1 MDATNVLPLELEK
14 ACEKLDARDERA
26 AKNAGLGATTAAKA
40 VAQHYIDK
48 LIPVVAERI
57 QCVRSDERVF
67 PLMRILRHLDPAVV
81 AFVCLRGGLSSVA
94 RNDALRSTCLL
105 LGKMLSVEC
114 WAANLTQTDKK
125 LAHKITRA
133 VKARHGNLK
142 YRRTAAE
149 HYARK
154 AGFTV
159 QHWTRPEQLDAGKWC
174 VDLLV
179 NGLPEIF
186 ELVDRETRLGI
197 TDSGVAL
204 AEAAVYE
211 AINRSPVYQPRTEPA
226 TPWTAFTSPLVDGAA
241 EAKLLRTRYKDT
253 ISAARHAIKTGQMQP
268 ALDAV
273 NSLQAVPFKINTWI
287 MDVINAVY
295 ASGVHVDGL
304 PLLNGL
310 PALEPMSDEEHK
322 ALTKAQREV
331 RLKEAAGIKQ
341 FNRQNKGDKVGFRE
355 DMATAERLAAHDS
368 FVTPMN
374 MDWRGR
380 VYGIPHF
387 NFQREDRVRALFL
400 FANGA
405 PIGED
410 GIWWLK
416 VHVANCAAF
425 DKIDKKPLD
434 ERVQWVEAN
443 LETITAV
450 VADPLGTNATFAG
463 ATWRDA
469 DSPFLFLAACRELV
483 SAISAGPDFVTHI
496 PVAFDGSC
504 SGLQHLSGM
513 TRAPEGRYVNLT
525 NLDIPEDIYQRVADI
540 AKASIEA
547 DTESPLLRKQ
557 CLDFKITRSLVKRNV
572 MVFAYSSKVYGMSL
586 QHMEDTME
594 PLRLKVL
601 KRELEV
607 HPFGEDEG
615 YAASKYLAKHIHA
628 AIVQL
633 VQLPAEAMGF
643 MQTLARVLAHEGK
656 PLRWVT
662 PVGIPWVNRYHEPET
677 RLVKLWLD
685 DHGVRVRASVTL
697 AVGEK
702 KEIAKDK
709 AASGVSPNFVHAC
722 DAAHLLMTVN
732 ASVAEGITDIA
743 TVHDSF
749 GCLPCHADRFN
760 AIIREQFLKMYTD
773 HDVLA
778 ELLASAKADLTE
790 ASHHKLPE
798 LPAKGDLDLEEV
810 LSATYAFA

>member
-1 MDATNVLPLELEK
+1 MDTNVLPLELEK

-26 AKNAGLGATTAAKA
+26 AKNAGHGATTAGKA
-40 VAQHYIDK
+40 LSQTYIDK

-57 QCVRSDERVF
+57 LSVRSDERVF
-67 PLMRILRHLDPAVV
+67 PLMRILRLLDPAVV
-81 AFVCLRGGLSSVA
+81 AFVCLRGGLTSVGA
-94 RNDALRSTCLL
+94 NDPLRSTCMG
-105 LGKMLSVEC
+105 LGKMLSTEC
-114 WAANLTQTDKK
+114 WAADLTQSNQK
-125 LAHKITRA
+125 LAHRISKA
-133 VKARHGNLK
+133 VKAKHGNLK

-149 HYARK
+149 HMARK
-154 AGFTV
+154 AGYTV
-159 QHWTRPEQLDAGKWC
+159 QHWTRTEMLDAGKWC
-174 VDLLV
+174 VEVLV

-197 TDSGVAL
+197 TDKGIAL
-204 AEAAVYE
+204 AEAAVAE
-211 AINRSPVYQPRTEPA
+211 AVNRSPVYQPRTELVA
-226 TPWTAFTSPLVDGAA
+226 PWVAFTTPLLEGVV
-241 EAKLLRTRYKDT
+241 ETKLLRTRYNDT
-253 ISAARHAIKTGQMQP
+253 ISAAKHAIKTGQMQP

-273 NSLQAVPFKINTWI
+273 NALQSVPFRINTWI

-295 ASGVHVDGL
+295 EADIRVEGL
-304 PLLNGL
+304 PMLNGL
-310 PALEPMSDEEHK
+310 PEMPSITDEAFK
-322 ALTKAQREV
+322 ALTPAEREV
-331 RLKEAAGIKQ
+331 RLKEASGLKQ
-341 FNRQNKGDKVGFRE
+341 FNRQNKGDKVAFRE
-355 DMATAERLAAHDS
+355 DMETAKRLAAYDS

-387 NFQREDRVRALFL
+387 NFQREDRVRAMFL

-405 PIGED
+405 PIGER
-410 GIWWLK
+410 GIYWLK
-416 VHVANCAAF
+416 VHVANCAAY
-425 DKIDKKPLD
+425 DKIDKKPIE
-434 ERVQWVEAN
+434 ERVQWVDAN

-463 ATWRDA
+463 ASWRDA
-469 DSPFLFLAACRELV
+469 DSPFLFLAAARELI
-483 SAISAGPDFVTHI
+483 SAISVGTTYVCSLPL
-496 PVAFDGSC
+496 AFDGSC
-504 SGLQHLSGM
+504 SGLQHLAAM
-513 TRAPEGRYVNLT
+513 TRAVEGEYVNLT
-525 NLDIPEDIYQRVADI
+525 NNEIPADVYQLVADI
-540 AKASIEA
+540 AHKSIEA
-547 DTESPLLRKQ
+547 DTEYPELRKQ
-557 CLDFKITRSLVKRNV
+557 CLDFGVTRSLVKRNT
-572 MVFAYSSKVYGMSL
+572 MTFAYSSKVYGMSL

-601 KRELEV
+601 KKELEV
-607 HPFGEDEG
+607 HPFGDDEG

-628 AIVQL
+628 AIVKL
-633 VQLPAEAMGF
+633 VELPAEAMGF

-662 PVGIPWVNRYHEPET
+662 PAGIPWINRYHEPET
-677 RLVKLWLD
+677 KVVKLWLD
-685 DHGVRVRASVTL
+685 DHGVKVRASVTL
-697 AVGEK
+697 ATGEK

-722 DAAHLLMTVN
+722 DASHLLLTVN
-732 ASVAEGITDIA
+732 ASVAEGIGDIA

-760 AIIREQFLKMYTD
+760 AIIREQFRDMYTK